1 MPYYCK
7 LVDIYILK
15 ENMKICISIF
25 VMEIIRKIIFIG
37 RVKEIFVLGNM
48 LLNPLIPDPTKSSNT
63 QTIHCHF

>member
-15 ENMKICISIF
+15 ENMKIYISIF
-25 VMEIIRKIIFIG
+25 VMKIIRKIIFIG

-48 LLNPLIPDPTKSSNT
+48 LLNPLIPDPTKSSST
-63 QTIHCHF
+63 QTIRCHF